1 MQATRTKTKRSQ
13 YVRIAQLTAPKTF
26 RFTQTEEPTLKNQ
39 AEPSVVVRVNRACIC
54 GSDTPY
60 YLGTAPNLTFPAD
73 LGLSIHECIGTV
85 EESTSKRFKPG
96 DKVLALPPH
105 HRGLAEKFIATE
117 DRTVPLPDGFS
128 SEILMAQP
136 LGTVVWACRKLPN
149 ILNLDAVVLGQG
161 PMGLLINAALSNLG
175 AKNVVGIDLIP
186 ERLALSKRM
195 MATSVVNSSNE
206 NPVEQV
212 KQITDGRMADLVVEA
227 VGHQTDTMLECVRL
241 LKRGG
246 TLLAFGVPDDDIYP
260 MPFREMYSKN
270 ITLIHSVGPEVQP
283 DFSLAMDFIH
293 QGRIDVSPILTHD
306 FPFTEEGVQTA
317 FDLFAERRDGAVKVI
332 IHYEDGAFS

>member
-1 MQATRTKTKRSQ
+1 M
-13 YVRIAQLTAPKTF
+13 RIAQLTAPKTF
-26 RFTQTEEPTLKNQ
+26 RFTQIEPPTLANQ
-39 AEPSVVVRVNRACIC
+39 REPSVIVRVNRSCVC

-60 YLGTAPNLTFPAD
+60 FLGTPPHDHFPAD
-73 LGLSIHECIGTV
+73 YGLSIHECIGTV
-85 EESTSKRFKPG
+85 DESTSKRFQPG

-149 ILNLDAVVLGQG
+149 ILNLDVVVLGQG

-175 AKNVVGIDLIP
+175 AKTVIGIDRIA
-186 ERLALSKRM
+186 ERVALALPMK
-195 MATSVVNSSNE
+195 ATHAVDSSVE
-206 NPVEQV
+206 DPVERV
-212 KQITDGRMADLVVEA
+212 KQITDGRMADIVVEA
-227 VGHQTDTMLECVRL
+227 VGHQTETIGECVRL
-241 LKRGG
+241 LKRDG

-260 MPFREMYSKN
+260 MPFREMFSKN
-270 ITLIHSVGPEVQP
+270 ISLIHSVGPEVQP

-306 FPFTEEGVQTA
+306 FPFTEEGVQAA
-317 FDLFAERRDGAVKVI
+317 FEHFVERKDGAVKVV
-332 IHYEDGAFS
+332 IHYENGALS